1 MRAAAGSLYK
11 GISDLLNLPSIMY
24 PDIYNQQEKQ
34 AADTYKFYGKV
45 GGGLKVDG
53 GYLQPR
59 CWTRKETWAWGVTDM
74 MGVVRA
80 LPGWCCI
87 VRSVGTA
94 DAVEMAQ
101 SWRQAHTHQAFAAW

>member
-45 GGGLKVDG
+45 GGGFKVATFSHADG
-53 GYLQPR
+53 PEGR
-59 CWTRKETWAWGVTDM
+59 RGCGV
-74 MGVVRA
+74 
-80 LPGWCCI
+80 
-87 VRSVGTA
+87 
-94 DAVEMAQ
+94 
-101 SWRQAHTHQAFAAW
+101 